1 MGRVGCKVTRT
12 GRADT
17 AIARGQVK
25 QDVDG
30 EFGVL
35 VVGGYFLGDLPFV
48 AGVGAWA
55 VVG

>member
-1 MGRVGCKVTRT
+1 MERGREVRRT
-12 GRADT
+12 GGADA
-17 AIARGQVK
+17 AIARRQIK

-35 VVGGYFLGDLPFV
+35 VVGGYFLGDFPFV

-55 VVG
+55 IVG

>member
-1 MGRVGCKVTRT
+1 VNRT
-12 GRADT
+12 GCADA
-17 AIARGQVK
+17 AIARWQVE

-30 EFGVL
+30 EFGIL
-35 VVGGYFLGDLPFV
+35 IIGGYFLSDLPFV

>member
-1 MGRVGCKVTRT
+1 VTEREWGVRRT
-12 GRADT
+12 GCADA
-17 AIARGQVK
+17 AIARGQVE
-25 QDVDG
+25 QDIDG

-35 VVGGYFLGDLPFV
+35 IVGGHFLGDLPFV

>member
-1 MGRVGCKVTRT
+1 VRRT
-12 GRADT
+12 GCADA
-17 AIARGQVK
+17 AIARWQVE

-35 VVGGYFLGDLPFV
+35 IVGGYFFGDLPFV